1 MSVPHIDPAQAI
13 QKMDAGE
20 ALVVDVRQPD
30 EHELQRIPGSL
41 LLPLDDINA
50 ESAARV
56 LPDKNAL
63 TSSGSVPKM
72 SLNSSILPLSTACSI
87 LSAARR
93 SFRAS
98 LSRSF
103 AVSRKDAC
111 NEPRFR
117 EISPLL
123 SSIRTAAR
131 SNWFSRSMAA
141 SPEASNSAISCKSP
155 ASIFRS

>member
-63 TSSGSVPKM
+63 TYVYCRSGVRSTAACEKLEALGYTNLYNLGGLTTWPYVVECAFCIRVCTNKQPGRGNGPAVSFCKLYKEGQIHCEISSGT
-72 SLNSSILPLSTACSI
+72 SIQPRHSTLPSTG
-87 LSAARR
+87 
-93 SFRAS
+93 
-98 LSRSF
+98 
-103 AVSRKDAC
+103 
-111 NEPRFR
+111 
-117 EISPLL
+117 
-123 SSIRTAAR
+123 TT
-131 SNWFSRSMAA
+131 
-141 SPEASNSAISCKSP
+141 
-155 ASIFRS
+155 

>member
-56 LPDKNAL
+56 LP
-63 TSSGSVPKM
+63 GH
-72 SLNSSILPLSTACSI
+72 ILPGEVI
-87 LSAARR
+87 RQP
-93 SFRAS
+93 S
-98 LSRSF
+98 LSKLRRIT
-103 AVSRKDAC
+103 VK
-111 NEPRFR
+111 
-117 EISPLL
+117 
-123 SSIRTAAR
+123 
-131 SNWFSRSMAA
+131 
-141 SPEASNSAISCKSP
+141 
-155 ASIFRS
+155 

>member
-63 TSSGSVPKM
+63 TYVYCHSGVR
-72 SLNSSILPLSTACSI
+72 STA
-87 LSAARR
+87 
-93 SFRAS
+93 
-98 LSRSF
+98 
-103 AVSRKDAC
+103 AC
-111 NEPRFR
+111 EK
-117 EISPLL
+117 L
-123 SSIRTAAR
+123 
-131 SNWFSRSMAA
+131 
-141 SPEASNSAISCKSP
+141 EALGYTNLYNLGGLTTWP
-155 ASIFRS
+155 YEVE